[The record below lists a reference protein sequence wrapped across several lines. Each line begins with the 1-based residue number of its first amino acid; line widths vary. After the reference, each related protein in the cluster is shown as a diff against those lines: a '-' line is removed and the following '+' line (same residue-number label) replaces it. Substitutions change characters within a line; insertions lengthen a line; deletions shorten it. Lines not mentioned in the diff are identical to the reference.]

1 MANWQLRSSLLKS
14 ALIVGL
20 ATVMGVGGS
29 ISMALIG
36 AQSAI
41 AQETPAEETPAEET
55 PAEEAPTEET
65 PAEETPAEETPAEET
80 PAEEAPTEETP
91 AEETPAEETPA
102 EETPVEETPT
112 EETPAEEAPAEETP
126 AEQTPAPAE
135 QAYDQQV
142 LPIVLVST
150 DGETVS
156 TRAIPGYQTRFS
168 RILGSGALLVNAE
181 DQVTGYYFTTTGL
194 EPSQTL
200 PYHFHAAM
208 TGANPTS
215 CEGDKALLDS
225 EVGGDVITDLA
236 AIAPLQSSAGGVG
249 RVGSPFSPVQL
260 PTPVALQ
267 DIGYLNIH
275 STQGTPV
282 GPGIVCANVRLDPA
296 GFMRK

>member
-1 MANWQLRSSLLKS
+1 
-14 ALIVGL
+14 
-20 ATVMGVGGS
+20 MGAGGH
-29 ISMALIG
+29 ISMALVG

-41 AQETPAEETPAEET
+41 AQDTPEETPAEEIPAEETPAEEPPVEESPTEESPAEET

-65 PAEETPAEETPAEET
+65 PAEEAPAEESPAEETPAEET
-80 PAEEAPTEETP
+80 PAE
-91 AEETPAEETPA
+91 
-102 EETPVEETPT
+102 
-112 EETPAEEAPAEETP
+112 
-126 AEQTPAPAE
+126 
-135 QAYDQQV
+135 QASDQQV

-150 DGETVS
+150 AGETAS
-156 TRAIPGYQTRFS
+156 TRTIPGYQPRFS
-168 RILGSGALLVNAE
+168 KILGSGALLVNAE
-181 DQVTGYYFTTTGL
+181 EQVTGYYFATTGL
-194 EPSQTL
+194 EPTQTL

-225 EVGGDVITDLA
+225 EVGGGVITDLA
-236 AIAPLQSSAGGVG
+236 AIAPLQSSAGGFG

-260 PTPVALQ
+260 PAPVALEN
-267 DIGYLNIH
+267 IGYLNIH